1 MGIQRT
7 KPGSYFYGASLGKE
21 RRTGKGDGLLQHR
34 LIEESRQGRAGKASM
49 ATYMA
54 NVYGFLPTFSFIG
67 SFIF

>member
-1 MGIQRT
+1 M
-7 KPGSYFYGASLGKE
+7 GKE